1 MKKNETCSYISHWSE
16 SDENAL
22 VCEIARD
29 CVKRAN
35 VVVGLR
41 KEIFA
46 KARAD
51 THKPTCAML
60 PQIF

>member
-1 MKKNETCSYISHWSE
+1 MIA
-16 SDENAL
+16 DENAID
-22 VCEIARD
+22 CEVACD

-46 KARAD
+46 RMHTATNKLTSAQRLKVTMVLV
-51 THKPTCAML
+51 THT
-60 PQIF
+60 